1 MPYGGWPCQAHEPW
15 RSAPIPHRTDAR
27 ASRSGAGILPA
38 ASWAGGTPAPR
49 FPLVPTLPRRHVRR
63 TANLG
68 RSRVPL
74 PLPTRREG
82 PGRVAQ
88 TAIRGVFVWSP
99 PFRGSFGRFSAPWKA
114 QDRLKAGLQTSNP
127 GHRGLGNTPSPFAT
141 HLPQAPACSFF
152 SSPRL
157 WGRHL
162 ACRILGRRDACPTRI
177 PERGDAGASKTAHH
191 TAERCDEKAHGIP
204 TRERG
209 GREKER
215 APPLA
220 AANGKRA
227 KQQMAI
233 GVLGRERHEKRYR
246 CSGPQGRACAGP
258 RSAGA
263 WER

>member
-1 MPYGGWPCQAHEPW
+1 M
-15 RSAPIPHRTDAR
+15 
-27 ASRSGAGILPA
+27 PA
-38 ASWAGGTPAPR
+38 ASWAGGTPAPPGLPKGGTPER
-49 FPLVPTLPRRHVRR
+49 PRVGQASCLPHPWQAGRLPHQDSRKEGRRSVQDKASPRRSEGTRNSELVPPLRRRDALSWTVPR
-63 TANLG
+63 
-68 RSRVPL
+68 
-74 PLPTRREG
+74 
-82 PGRVAQ
+82 
-88 TAIRGVFVWSP
+88 
-99 PFRGSFGRFSAPWKA
+99 
-114 QDRLKAGLQTSNP
+114 
-127 GHRGLGNTPSPFAT
+127 PS
-141 HLPQAPACSFF
+141 S